1 MKKLLYVCEADSGGI
16 MEYAIRQ
23 SAALVNQGVE
33 VHFLCKD
40 SFPKERL
47 AGGIRVREFGKSR
60 GARDERRASKKQ
72 ARGLVGK
79 IGRVINMISDLR
91 AHSKLVAEMA
101 EQFAFSPSP
110 VELTEKDTKRREK
123 GRADLTTEHTESTE
137 DRFVTKQGSAWASQA
152 GASESDSLAS
162 ELADSPVSESL
173 NRSAIGSASES
184 STSQPLPP
192 TRNNLGEAEVAVL
205 FACYKEY
212 FAPFW
217 VWPLRRLAKKGVV
230 IGTIAHDP
238 VRDFVV
244 GPLWWHRWSVRLGYS
259 FVRYVFVH
267 DDTPVDFGGKR
278 PDGIQVHQIPHG
290 PYEVA
295 EPKIGRLEMRRRL
308 GFSAANDTNIHEV
321 GKIIESKIIGSPE
334 EEAGAHFAGRSGASE
349 PNSLASELA
358 DSPASESLTR
368 SASGP
373 AGAHIAPTDRISQIG
388 DRGIGSVG
396 VDQFAD
402 SSGFLEGQSQA
413 GLQMDS
419 QNHQSIRVANNPGAS
434 GEQTGSDSE
443 SVKFDSLDPS
453 RLTLRADLRSLDDL
467 HRPRCCAPLGPTFS
481 CSSFSFPKLSVLAP
495 APALDCEIRGSNSE
509 SLDSRLST
517 LDTSAPADFVFL
529 AFGQIRDGKNLDLFL
544 RAMTRLPNHVKLLV
558 AGKGDSGSSR
568 PPEFYQNLAEELG
581 VADRCRWDI
590 QRIPDKEVGDIF
602 VACDVVLVTYSSKF
616 RSASGVLNA
625 AVSARKPVLA
635 SSGSGPLKTVVEK
648 YHLGVFVEPDDL
660 EEVLRGSRQ
669 LMDEL
674 APPTTHIL
682 DTRHSTLDTCFP
694 AAWDRYE
701 SDNSWKENATAVM
714 NLLSS
719 SSGNS

>member
-1 MKKLLYVCEADSGGI
+1 MATKLAQTSST
-16 MEYAIRQ
+16 R
-23 SAALVNQGVE
+23 NQLPATR
-33 VHFLCKD
+33 H
-40 SFPKERL
+40 
-47 AGGIRVREFGKSR
+47 
-60 GARDERRASKKQ
+60 
-72 ARGLVGK
+72 
-79 IGRVINMISDLR
+79 
-91 AHSKLVAEMA
+91 
-101 EQFAFSPSP
+101 QF
-110 VELTEKDTKRREK
+110 
-123 GRADLTTEHTESTE
+123 
-137 DRFVTKQGSAWASQA
+137 GSA
-152 GASESDSLAS
+152 D
-162 ELADSPVSESL
+162 
-173 NRSAIGSASES
+173 
-184 STSQPLPP
+184 
-192 TRNNLGEAEVAVL
+192 VAVL

-244 GPLWWHRWSVRLGYS
+244 GPLWWHRWSVRLAYS
-259 FVRYVFVH
+259 FVRHVFVH

-278 PDGIQVHQIPHG
+278 PEGIQVHQIPHG

-308 GFSAANDTNIHEV
+308 GFLTTDDSDIHGWGTTNHTKEHERV
-321 GKIIESKIIGSPE
+321 
-334 EEAGAHFAGRSGASE
+334 EAQGEAWAGQAGASE
-349 PNSLASELA
+349 SDSLASALA

-373 AGAHIAPTDRISQIG
+373 AGEHIAPTDRISQIG

-419 QNHQSIRVANNPGAS
+419 QNHQSIRTANDPSAS
-434 GEQTGSDSE
+434 KGNSS
-443 SVKFDSLDPS
+443 SVNFDSLDPS
-453 RLTLRADLRSLDDL
+453 RLALRADLRSLDDL

-495 APALDCEIRGSNSE
+495 APALDCEIRGSNFE
-509 SLDSRLST
+509 ALDSRPST
-517 LDTSAPADFVFL
+517 LDTSAPADVVFL

-544 RAMTRLPNHVKLLV
+544 RAITHLPKHVKLLV

-581 VADRCRWDI
+581 VADRCRWDVR
-590 QRIPDKEVGDIF
+590 RIPEDEVGDIF
-602 VACDVVLVTYSSKF
+602 AVCDVVLVTYSAKF

-625 AVSARKPVLA
+625 AVSARKLVLA

-660 EEVLRGSRQ
+660 EETLRGALQ
-669 LMDEL
+669 LMD
-674 APPTTHIL
+674 AISSPATQNL
-682 DTRHSTLDTCFP
+682 DNRRSTLDACFP
-694 AAWDRYE
+694 PATTDSPHDTAGVLLPAWDRYE
-701 SDNSWKENATAVM
+701 SDNSWKENAKKTRDTFVPPH
-714 NLLSS
+714 
-719 SSGNS
+719 